1 MDVITQ
7 TIPWAHGEE
16 IIIETGRLARQA
28 DGSVVLKQ
36 GDTMLLA
43 TVVAN
48 KKINPD
54 IDFLPLSVDYRENYA
69 SAGKFPGG
77 FYKRDGRLNEYE
89 ILTSRLVDRSL
100 RPLFPD
106 DYHAEIQ
113 VLITLISSDK
123 ETQPDALALLA
134 ASAAICVSD
143 IPFPEP
149 VSAVRVTYKA
159 GEYHINPTFS
169 EMKDV
174 LLDLMIAG
182 TNDSIVMVEGEMN
195 EVSEEI
201 MMEAFRHAHDA
212 IRVLNA
218 VQADLRA
225 KRGLTTREY
234 DKPPK
239 DEALKQRVFDLTL
252 DRVKAVYATPTA
264 KQERSQKL
272 DEIFKELLA
281 PILETAEDPKVTE
294 KLLYDYYDAVK
305 QKVVRNLILDENKRI
320 DGRKTDEIR
329 PIWCEV
335 GYLPR
340 THGSAVF
347 TRGETQSLTSVTL
360 GSKLDEQTI
369 DYVTI
374 QGAKRFMLQ
383 YSFPPFSTGEV
394 KPMRAPGRREVGHGN
409 LAERALKVVMPPD
422 IEYTVRVVSD
432 ILESNG
438 SSSMATVCA
447 GALALMDA
455 GIKIKEPVSGI
466 AMGLIVEGDRFAV
479 LSDILGDEDHLGDM
493 DFKVAGTRNG
503 LTACQMDI
511 KVRGLSYEILS
522 KALQQAKAGRAH
534 ILSKMM
540 EVLAEPRA
548 EISKYAPRIMK
559 IEIPSE
565 FIGAVIGPGGKVIQ
579 EIQRSTGTQISI
591 EEVGNQGIV
600 MIASPNADALLAA
613 QARIKA
619 IVAIPEVGTVYTG
632 IVKSIIPAGAFV
644 EFLPGKDGWLH
655 ISELSEQR
663 VQSVEDV
670 VSIGDEITVR
680 LIEADTKTGKCRLS
694 MRAVNETAEETA
706 VRAMP
711 PRNGGGGGDRRG
723 GGGDRRGGGGFGGG
737 GGDRRGGGYGD
748 RDRDRGDRG
757 DRRDRDDRRR
767 R

>member
-16 IIIETGRLARQA
+16 IILETGRLARQA

-54 IDFLPLSVDYRENYA
+54 IDFLPLSVDYRENYS

-113 VLITLISSDK
+113 VLVTLISSDK
-123 ETQPDALALLA
+123 ETQADALALLA
-134 ASAAICVSD
+134 ASSAICVSD

-149 VSAVRVTYKA
+149 VSAVRVTYKD
-159 GEYHINPTFS
+159 GEYFINPTFS

-182 TNDSIVMVEGEMN
+182 TDDSIVMVEGEMN
-195 EVSEEI
+195 EVSEEV
-201 MMEAFRHAHDA
+201 MMDAFRYAHDA
-212 IRVLNA
+212 IRILNRA
-218 VQADLRA
+218 QAEMRS
-225 KRGLTTREY
+225 KRGLAPRSY

-239 DEALKQRVFDLTL
+239 DEALKQRVFELTL

-264 KQERSQKL
+264 KQERGQKL
-272 DEIFKELLA
+272 EAVFNEILA
-281 PILETAEDPKVTE
+281 PLIETAEDPKVME
-294 KLLYDYYDAVK
+294 RLLETYYEAVK
-305 QKVVRNLILDENKRI
+305 EKVLRNMILDENKRI

-340 THGSAVF
+340 AHGSAIF

-369 DYVTI
+369 DYVTM

-383 YSFPPFSTGEV
+383 YNFPPFSTGEV

-409 LAERALKVVMPPD
+409 LAERALKVMMPAD

-455 GIKIKEPVSGI
+455 GVQIKEPVSGI

-493 DFKVAGTRNG
+493 DFKVTGTRNG

-534 ILSKMM
+534 ILNKMT
-540 EVLAEPRA
+540 EVLAQPR
-548 EISKYAPRIMK
+548 EDISMYAPRIMK
-559 IEIPSE
+559 MEIPSE
-565 FIGAVIGPGGKVIQ
+565 FIGAVIGPGGKIIQ
-579 EIQRSTGTQISI
+579 EIQRTTGTQISI

-600 MIASPNADALLAA
+600 MIASPNGDALLAA

-619 IVAIPEVGTVYTG
+619 IVAIPEVGEVYTG

-655 ISELSEQR
+655 ISELSDQR

-670 VSIGDEITVR
+670 VSIGDEVTVR
-680 LIEADTKTGKCRLS
+680 LIEADPKTGKCRLS
-694 MRAVNETAEETA
+694 IRAVNETSEETA
-706 VRAMP
+706 SRAVP
-711 PRNGGGGGDRRG
+711 PRNGGGGGGDRRG
-723 GGGDRRGGGGFGGG
+723 GGGGGDRRGGG
-737 GGDRRGGGYGD
+737 GGDRRGGGYG
-748 RDRDRGDRG
+748 DRDRGDRG